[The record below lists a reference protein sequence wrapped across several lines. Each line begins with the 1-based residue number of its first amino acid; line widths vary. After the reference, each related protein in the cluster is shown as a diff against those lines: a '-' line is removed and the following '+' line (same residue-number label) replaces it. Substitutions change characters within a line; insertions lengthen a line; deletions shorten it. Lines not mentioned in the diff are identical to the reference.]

1 MARRS
6 NQVVG
11 IDVGTSKVCALIVE
25 PSDSGPPAVIG
36 FGSCPSRGMRRGVV
50 VNLEACVTSI
60 KQAVEEAELLAGH
73 SVDRAFVG
81 IAGPHV
87 RGLNSRGV
95 VKITGRD
102 QEVTSEDVQRS
113 LESARAVAIPQERE
127 IIHVLPQEYAV
138 DDNVGIHE
146 PVGLT
151 GTKLE
156 IDVHIITASVT
167 AAQNLV
173 NCVNRAGVEVE
184 GVVLEQLAAADAV
197 LTQDE
202 KDLGVALIDVGGG
215 TTSLVIFER
224 GAIRHIAVL
233 PTGGE
238 HVSND
243 IAVGLRT
250 PVPEADRIKIRHG
263 CAVPSMIDPEDVIE
277 VPGVGH
283 RKPRVLSRHLL
294 CEIIQPRAEEIFFMV
309 AEELMRSGFDRAMH
323 AGVVLTGGGSMLEG
337 MAEVAE
343 EALDVPVRRG
353 APQRLP
359 GLTDTIATAQYG
371 TAVGLTLYGA
381 RERQGAPPP
390 SQHSFPFPFPLRFT
404 RLGDLFKGWFS
415 EFF

>member
-25 PSDSGPPAVIG
+25 PSESGPPTVVG

-73 SVDRAFVG
+73 SADRAFVG

-87 RGLNSRGV
+87 RGLNSRGA

-102 QEVTSEDVQRS
+102 QEVTHEDVQRS
-113 LESARAVAIPQERE
+113 LESARTVAIPQERE

-138 DDNVGIHE
+138 DDNVGIHD

-151 GTKLE
+151 GAKLE
-156 IDVHIITASVT
+156 TDVHIITASVT

-243 IAVGLRT
+243 
-250 PVPEADRIKIRHG
+250 EADRIKMRHG
-263 CAVPSMIDPEDVIE
+263 CAVPAMIDREDVIE

-337 MAEVAE
+337 MPEIAE
-343 EALDVPVRRG
+343 EALDGPVRRG
-353 APQRLP
+353 APQRLA

-371 TAVGLTLYGA
+371 TAVGLTLYGV
-381 RERQGAPPP
+381 RERQATPPP
-390 SQHSFPFPFPLRFT
+390 SQNPFPFPFPFPFT
-404 RLGDLFKGWFS
+404 RMRDLFKGWFS
-415 EFF
+415 ELF

>member
-11 IDVGTSKVCALIVE
+11 LDVGTSKVCAIIVE
-25 PSDSGPPAVIG
+25 PSENGPATVLG
-36 FGSCPSRGMRRGVV
+36 FGSCPSQGMRHGVV
-50 VNLEACVTSI
+50 VSLEACVSSI
-60 KQAVEEAELLAGH
+60 KQAVEEAELMAGH
-73 SVDRAFVG
+73 SADRAFVG

-95 VKITGRD
+95 VEITGRD
-102 QEVTSEDVQRS
+102 KEVTHEDVQRS
-113 LESARAVAIPQERE
+113 LDLARAVALPADTD

-138 DDNVGIHE
+138 DDNTGIQD

-151 GTKLE
+151 GSKLE
-156 IDVHIITASVT
+156 TDVHIVTASVT
-167 AAQNLV
+167 AAQNLI
-173 NCVNRAGVEVE
+173 NCVNRAGIEVE

-215 TTSLVIFER
+215 TTSMVIFER

-250 PVPEADRIKIRHG
+250 PVAEAARIKVRYG
-263 CAVPSMIDPEDVIE
+263 CAIANMIDPEDTIE
-277 VPGVGH
+277 VPGVGG
-283 RKPRVLSRHLL
+283 RMPRVLSRGLL
-294 CEIIQPRAEEIFFMV
+294 GEIIQPRVEEIFFMV

-337 MAEVAE
+337 MIEVAE

-353 APQRLP
+353 TPQQMN
-359 GLTDTIATAQYG
+359 GMTETIASMQHG
-371 TAVGLTLYGA
+371 TAVGLALYGIRLRQSA
-381 RERQGAPPP
+381 PQRTTRAFPTDVGIVVREW
-390 SQHSFPFPFPLRFT
+390 LRA
-404 RLGDLFKGWFS
+404 LF
-415 EFF
+415 